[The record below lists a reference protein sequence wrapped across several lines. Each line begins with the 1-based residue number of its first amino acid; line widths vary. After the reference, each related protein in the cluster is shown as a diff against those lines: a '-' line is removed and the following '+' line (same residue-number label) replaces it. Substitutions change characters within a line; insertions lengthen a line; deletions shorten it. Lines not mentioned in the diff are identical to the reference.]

1 MATELRTLADEYKA
15 LTGEDILCF
24 VSQPRPGQS
33 NYVFQEA
40 SFTTRASALEYLKVM
55 LFKERLRRGLETVNP
70 HDYEPGDIVG
80 PMDTDPRC
88 KICGEARHG

>member
-1 MATELRTLADEYKA
+1 MATELRTLADEYKN

-55 LFKERLRRGLETVNP
+55 LFKERLRRGLESIDP
-70 HDYEPGDIVG
+70 HDYEPGDQRH
-80 PMDTDPRC
+80 PMQTDPLC
-88 KICGEARHG
+88 LICGEEKHD